1 MSSTVSRS
9 TAQRA
14 VCHRHP
20 RHVWI
25 ASCPDCTSWHLA
37 GLRAGRD
44 ERSAAPGPRDARGDR
59 VSAAA

>member
-1 MSSTVSRS
+1 M
-9 TAQRA
+9 ADRA

-37 GLRAGRD
+37 GLRAGRQAGPAVPRPRAGED
-44 ERSAAPGPRDARGDR
+44 APAHAA
-59 VSAAA
+59 

>member
-1 MSSTVSRS
+1 MSSSM
-9 TAQRA
+9 ADRA

-37 GLRAGRD
+37 GLRAR
-44 ERSAAPGPRDARGDR
+44 RGED
-59 VSAAA
+59 AAAGSPVRAA

>member
-1 MSSTVSRS
+1 MNSTGTTPVVG
-9 TAQRA
+9 RA

-37 GLRAGRD
+37 VLRAGRQARPAVSRPRTD
-44 ERSAAPGPRDARGDR
+44 DDVAPQVA
-59 VSAAA
+59 

>member
-1 MSSTVSRS
+1 MSRTVSS
-9 TAQRA
+9 PMAERA

-44 ERSAAPGPRDARGDR
+44 ERSPVPGPRDAGDGR

>member
-1 MSSTVSRS
+1 MSSPM
-9 TAQRA
+9 AERA

-44 ERSAAPGPRDARGDR
+44 ERSPVPGARDDR
-59 VSAAA
+59 ASAAA

>member
-1 MSSTVSRS
+1 MKSTGTTPVVD
-9 TAQRA
+9 RA

-37 GLRAGRD
+37 GLRAGRQD
-44 ERSAAPGPRDARGDR
+44 RPAAPRPRTGGGARTQ
-59 VSAAA
+59 AA

>member
-1 MSSTVSRS
+1 MSSTMSSTTSRP
-9 TAQRA
+9 TADRA

-37 GLRAGRD
+37 GLRAGRGGN
-44 ERSAAPGPRDARGDR
+44 RAP
-59 VSAAA
+59 AAA

>member
-1 MSSTVSRS
+1 MSSPM
-9 TAQRA
+9 AERA

-37 GLRAGRD
+37 GLRAGRGG
-44 ERSAAPGPRDARGDR
+44 RTPVPGTRDAGGDR
-59 VSAAA
+59 ARTAA